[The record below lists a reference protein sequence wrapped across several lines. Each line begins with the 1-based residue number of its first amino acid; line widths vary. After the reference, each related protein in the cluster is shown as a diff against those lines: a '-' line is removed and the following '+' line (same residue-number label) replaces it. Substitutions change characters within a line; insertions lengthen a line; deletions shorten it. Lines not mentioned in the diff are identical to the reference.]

1 MFGFDDSD
9 QIVVVCSGNDNSE
22 FLEKIADDQR
32 QFVFVR
38 VTTGDELSKR
48 AKFAFISWIGENV
61 AALKRAKMTQ
71 ARSLIKEV
79 IKVIENLMCTLLYSF
94 LMAIKHYKINNL
106 YILIFYFTLLI
117 TILKNYKQ
125 SYAVEISPSERDEI
139 TEENILQE
147 VKRAGGANY
156 GTGM

>member
-79 IKVIENLMCTLLYSF
+79 IKVIKNFNVIISFMIFLNCCFNQEILNFLYVLFFTSINQCYNLINSRTLLKF
-94 LMAIKHYKINNL
+94 LPLRKM
-106 YILIFYFTLLI
+106 
-117 TILKNYKQ
+117 
-125 SYAVEISPSERDEI
+125 R
-139 TEENILQE
+139 
-147 VKRAGGANY
+147 
-156 GTGM
+156 

>member
-1 MFGFDDSD
+1 MDRQAIIEAYEDVRSDQTPTSWALFGFDDSD
-9 QIVVVCSGNDNSE
+9 KIVLICSGNDNSE

-79 IKVIENLMCTLLYSF
+79 VKVNKFKKKL
-94 LMAIKHYKINNL
+94 
-106 YILIFYFTLLI
+106 LLI
-117 TILKNYKQ
+117 NT
-125 SYAVEISPSERDEI
+125 
-139 TEENILQE
+139 
-147 VKRAGGANY
+147 
-156 GTGM
+156 